1 VIEKMGD
8 DRLAMHRS
16 AEAPVTAFE
25 EKMLSYSDY
34 HRDPRNKLTHVF
46 GVPLV
51 VFALFQAM
59 AWFRFTLT
67 DAPISLATV
76 FWASVM
82 LYYLK
87 LDWVVALLQAP
98 VTLALLW
105 GAERAAALPA
115 GLSVAVFLAA
125 FIGGSLI
132 QLLGHKFEGRKPAL
146 VDNFTQIFN
155 APLFLVCEALFLLG
169 MRNAQHTWLESELA
183 AIKARH

>member
-1 VIEKMGD
+1 M
-8 DRLAMHRS
+8 S
-16 AEAPVTAFE
+16 AFQD
-25 EKMLSYSDY
+25 KMLAYADY

-51 VFALFQAM
+51 VYALFVAM
-59 AWFRFTLT
+59 AWFRFSLT

-87 LDWVVALLQAP
+87 LDWVIALLQAP

-105 GAERAAALPA
+105 AAERAAARPA
-115 GLSVAVFLAA
+115 AESVGIFLAA
-125 FIGGSLI
+125 FVGGSLI

-146 VDNFTQIFN
+146 LDIFTQIFN
-155 APLFLVCEALFLLG
+155 APLFLVCEGLFLIGL
-169 MRNAQHTWLESELA
+169 RKEQHGWLESRLA
-183 AIKARH
+183 ATRRQ